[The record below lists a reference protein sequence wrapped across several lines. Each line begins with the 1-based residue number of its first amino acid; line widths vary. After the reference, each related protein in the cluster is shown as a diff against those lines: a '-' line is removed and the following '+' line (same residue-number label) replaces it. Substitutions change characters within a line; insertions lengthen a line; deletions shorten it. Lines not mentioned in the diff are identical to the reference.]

1 MYPPASSGAPAAA
14 PALVPD
20 RLSDRLAALLSAQ
33 IEGGGLHPGDRL
45 PTEAQ
50 LAATYGVSRSV
61 VREAV
66 HQLRSRG
73 LVISRQGAG
82 VFVAPPP
89 LHRPLDFDPTVLESL
104 DAVLQVLELR
114 RVLEGEMA
122 ALAAERATRAQVAG
136 LRRALKAI
144 EQAPAHGRLGVE
156 EDFAFH
162 RAIGE
167 ATHNPQFVRLL
178 AFIEQYLLEGM
189 RVTKG
194 NEARRD
200 EWMQQVHDEHL
211 AIVEAI
217 AVRDAEGAR
226 RAAIR
231 HHLGGAARLEQGGV
245 VQRPRGAKVGAGAVR
260 TKAAGN
266 DRPGMRPK
274 GIKGT
279 KGVKDTKA

>member
-1 MYPPASSGAPAAA
+1 MI

-20 RLSDRLAALLSAQ
+20 RLSDRLAALLAAQ
-33 IEGGGLHPGDRL
+33 IEGGGLKPGDRL

-50 LAATYGVSRSV
+50 LAATYKVSRSV

-66 HQLRSRG
+66 HQLRSRA

-136 LRRALKAI
+136 LRRALRAI
-144 EQAPAHGRLGVE
+144 EQAPAQGRLGVE

-194 NEARRD
+194 NDARRD

-217 AVRDAEGAR
+217 AARDAEAAR

-245 VQRPRGAKVGAGAVR
+245 VQRAQGARRVGAATQGTGGGKDARGTRDTRGTR
-260 TKAAGN
+260 TT
-266 DRPGMRPK
+266 R
-274 GIKGT
+274 T
-279 KGVKDTKA
+279 